1 MEHSTK
7 VLIIGDSNCMPHY
20 SKLKKDNILPEKLY
34 THLLRKKYKNFFFKE
49 VVWGGVTTSLLIN
62 YSINYFRKWKP
73 DIIIVHSGVNDIK
86 TQLFSENTNQKIF
99 RIFKLFNIG
108 KKVIKD
114 NVLYN
119 PEYLKFLS
127 TNKVSYLKLLE
138 DAKKLKKNFIKS
150 KIIWIGVHT
159 SKKIDKLRPNT
170 FKSVEIYNKELK
182 NFFKRNFIDNK
193 FKKTHFT
200 KDGYHL
206 NCTGH
211 EILLQKI
218 SKLIK

>member
-1 MEHSTK
+1 MS
-7 VLIIGDSNCMPHY
+7 
-20 SKLKKDNILPEKLY
+20 
-34 THLLRKKYKNFFFKE
+34 
-49 VVWGGVTTSLLIN
+49 VVWLIKFEALKYLL
-62 YSINYFRKWKP
+62 
-73 DIIIVHSGVNDIK
+73 
-86 TQLFSENTNQKIF
+86 
-99 RIFKLFNIG
+99 
-108 KKVIKD
+108 
-114 NVLYN
+114 
-119 PEYLKFLS
+119 EYLKFLS

-138 DAKKLKKNFIKS
+138 DAKKLKKNFIKY

-182 NFFKRNFIDNK
+182 NFFNRNFIDNK

-206 NCTGH
+206 NFTGH